1 MPPDREARELE
12 GRVIAITGGSSGI
25 GLATAEAALRR
36 GARVAILARDRARL
50 DASLERLREVADDPG
65 HVIAVAGDAV
75 EQATVE
81 ELMEAARRG
90 LGGLDGFVAA
100 AGSTAPFD
108 LLTGDLGEWRG
119 ALDGNLTS
127 ALVGARAAAAQ
138 MASGGSI
145 VLLGSMAAR
154 RTSAVSVAYGAAKA
168 GIVVLSRALALELA
182 GRGVRVNC
190 VVPGF
195 VDTPMTQLGFRVRAE
210 ESGEERDRIRGR
222 VEEGL
227 PLGRLGEPAEIA
239 EMIAFVL
246 SPRASYL
253 TGAEILVDGG
263 ELAAFGR
270 R

>member
-1 MPPDREARELE
+1 MPPHQEARELE
-12 GRVIAITGGSSGI
+12 GRVVAITGGSSGI
-25 GLATAEAALRR
+25 GLATAEAALRG
-36 GARVAILARDRARL
+36 GARVAIMARDETRL
-50 DASLERLREVADDPG
+50 AAVLGRLRERAEEPAA
-65 HVIAVAGDAV
+65 VIAVAGDAA
-75 EQATVE
+75 EQSSVD
-81 ELMEAARRG
+81 ELVEAARRD

-108 LLTGDLGEWRG
+108 LLAGDLAEWG
-119 ALDGNLTS
+119 ATIDLNLTS
-127 ALVGARAAAAQ
+127 ALVGARAAAARMGQ
-138 MASGGSI
+138 GGAI

-210 ESGEERDRIRGR
+210 ESGDDKDLIRGR

-227 PLGRLGEPAEIA
+227 PLGRLARPAEIA
-239 EMIAFVL
+239 EVISFVV